1 MTCVHIHVH
10 VCTVRVATG
19 THIFTVLGD
28 TVYYIYIYIYYICG
42 HIHYNKIVY
51 YAYYVA
57 T

>member
-28 TVYYIYIYIYYICG
+28 TVFIITKLYIM
-42 HIHYNKIVY
+42 HIMWPHNIL
-51 YAYYVA
+51 
-57 T
+57 